1 MTTAFQYLSHE
12 FIPLMS
18 AFSNRT
24 QMIFSFSSVGGA
36 PVYACRKKEGKT
48 DAAKTWTTLRNNT
61 KGCKTYLQH
70 CISICI
76 FNQALPVAFLVSN
89 QCTSSINK
97 TDKIRD
103 RLWKYLAFVFSVVF
117 QCCMLIANNV
127 VVYSVKKWIKKKRGK
142 LPEVLHPAERSQ
154 HSPCKTA
161 PCKNKKLITNV
172 QNALEL
178 HPNINA

>member
-36 PVYACRKKEGKT
+36 PVYACREKEGKT
-48 DAAKTWTTLRNNT
+48 DAEKTWTTLRNNT

-70 CISICI
+70 CICICI
-76 FNQALPVAFLVSN
+76 FNQALPVPFLVSN

-97 TDKIRD
+97 TDI
-103 RLWKYLAFVFSVVF
+103 LFYWYYYFKYLAFVFSVVF

-127 VVYSVKKWIKKKRGK
+127 VVYSVKKNELKKKEESYLRYYILQKGHNTLHVRL
-142 LPEVLHPAERSQ
+142 LPV
-154 HSPCKTA
+154 KT
-161 PCKNKKLITNV
+161 KSS
-172 QNALEL
+172 
-178 HPNINA
+178 